1 MNDPRRK
8 QTFDR
13 LRALLV
19 LAAMPIWGGADC
31 ANLGSGFPRRTAWT
45 QTAVNT
51 NAGTSP
57 SAIVAADF
65 DGDSLGD
72 LAVGYSGFNSSPPRI
87 VILFRQADNT
97 FTPVTLIEG
106 DNVAGAVKLA
116 VGDLN
121 GDSRLDL
128 VAACTDRVVYLP
140 GPANPRQAADWNGFE
155 IAQSAGN
162 DVGPWNDVAVAN
174 IDNANGPDIVACGQ
188 QPGRL
193 SWFSSPAANIANGVG
208 WQRIDIDATT
218 REGAATIALGDIN
231 GDGKIDVYST
241 APGEQ
246 SARVAWYQNPS
257 NPVSQAWTKFTIGNI
272 ANATQL
278 RVGDLN
284 ADGRPDVVV
293 TNPTGRQVGW
303 YVRPQNPADAWSGFL
318 ITQYAAATPAD
329 IAIADLDGNGQLDVV
344 VSSRNPGSLRW
355 FTPVGTVTN
364 QWIENNLID
373 LAAGVNVGQVLLQD
387 FDGDGRPDAFGC
399 LIGQSANQDAIARW
413 ENPE

>member
-1 MNDPRRK
+1 MIG
-8 QTFDR
+8 R

-19 LAAMPIWGGADC
+19 LAAMPVCGGADC
-31 ANLGSGFPRRTAWT
+31 ANLGTGFPRRAAWT
-45 QTAVNT
+45 QTAVST
-51 NAGTSP
+51 NAGVSP
-57 SAIVAADF
+57 SAIVAGDF
-65 DGDSLGD
+65 DGDSRVD
-72 LAVGYSGFNSSPPRI
+72 IAVAYQGLDTSPPRI

-116 VGDLN
+116 VGDVN
-121 GDSRLDL
+121 GDDRLDL

-140 GPANPRQAADWNGFE
+140 GPANPRQAANWNAFE
-155 IAQSAGN
+155 IANSTGN
-162 DVGPWNDVAVAN
+162 TVGPWNDVAIAN
-174 IDNANGPDIVACGQ
+174 IDDANGPDIVACGQ
-188 QPGRL
+188 EPGRL
-193 SWFSSPAANIANGVG
+193 CWFSSPAANIANGVG

-218 REGAATIALGDIN
+218 RAGAASLAVADIN
-231 GDGKIDVYST
+231 GDGKIDIYST
-241 APGEQ
+241 APQET

-257 NPVSQAWTKFTIGNI
+257 NPVSQAWTKFTIGNV
-272 ANATQL
+272 AAATRL
-278 RVGDLN
+278 AIGDLN

-329 IAIADLDGNGQLDVV
+329 IAIADIDGNGQLDIV

-373 LAAGVNVGQVLLQD
+373 LPTGVNAGRILLLD
-387 FDGDGRPDAFGC
+387 FDGDARPDVFGC
-399 LIGQSANQDAIARW
+399 LIGQSANQDALARW